1 MWPFS
6 KPKNFL
12 AVDIGT
18 HGIKLVE
25 LQKRGKRA
33 HLFTYA
39 YTDKELSQDQADGH
53 FLNAEAVIDLLKKM
67 VQKSKAVS
75 RQAVASL
82 PASAVF
88 SSIVNIPLISKKE
101 EKDAFIKREA
111 EKLVTIPLTE
121 TVLDWKIV
129 AWNNGK
135 EKNEMAL
142 LTAAPKKLIASY
154 SEIFKLAGLNLL
166 SLDTEA
172 NALISALIGKD
183 PAPTLLI
190 DMGATQTDFFLV
202 EKGIPLFFHSIQMG
216 GRGFTDIIK
225 NTLGVSSEEAEQIKR
240 DLPNHGLGGK
250 TLSGFPAI
258 FEPVLSSLVETI
270 KYSFEIYSK
279 QKENST
285 ARPEKIILT
294 GGSALIPFLDTR
306 LAELLNLKVY
316 IGDPWARI
324 IYDQSLKPTLD
335 QIGPRF
341 SIPIGLALK
350 KIEE

>member
-6 KPKNFL
+6 KPKNVL

-33 HLFTYA
+33 HLFTYG
-39 YTDKELSQDQADGH
+39 YTDKELSQDQSDGH
-53 FLNAEAVIDLLKKM
+53 FLNAEAVADLLKKI
-67 VQKSKAVS
+67 VRKSKAVS

-82 PASAVF
+82 PASTVF
-88 SSIVNIPLISKKE
+88 SSIVNIPIFSKKE
-101 EKDAFIKREA
+101 EKEIFIKREA
-111 EKLVTIPLTE
+111 EKLVPLPPNE

-129 AWNNGK
+129 AWDNGK

-154 SEIFKLAGLNLL
+154 SEIFKIAGLNLL

-183 PAPTLLI
+183 PTPALLI
-190 DMGATQTDFFLV
+190 DLGATQTDFFLV
-202 EKGIPLFFHSIQMG
+202 EKGIPLFFHSIQLG
-216 GRGFTDIIK
+216 GRGLTEIIK
-225 NTLGVSSEEAEQIKR
+225 NTLGVSAEEAEQIKR
-240 DLPNHGLGGK
+240 DLPNQGLAGK
-250 TLSGFPAI
+250 ALSGFPVI
-258 FEPVLSSLVETI
+258 FEPVLASLVETI
-270 KYSFEIYSK
+270 KYSFEIYGK
-279 QKENST
+279 QKENPA

-294 GGSALIPFLDTR
+294 GGSSLIPFMDSR
-306 LAELLNLKVY
+306 LAEILNLKVY
-316 IGDPWARI
+316 VGDPWARV
-324 IYDQSLKPTLD
+324 IYDQTLKPTLD
-335 QIGPRF
+335 AIGPRF
-341 SIPIGLALK
+341 SIPLGLALK

>member
-25 LQKRGKRA
+25 LQKRNKRA

-39 YTDKELSQDQADGH
+39 YTDQELAQNQADGR
-53 FLNAEAVIDLLKKM
+53 FVEAGAVADLLKKI
-67 VQKSKAVS
+67 VQKAKTMS

-88 SSIVNIPLISKKE
+88 SSIVNIPLFSKKE
-101 EKDAFIKREA
+101 EKEVFIKREA
-111 EKLVTIPLTE
+111 EKLVPLPLTE

-129 AWNNGK
+129 AWDNGK

-154 SEIFKLAGLNLL
+154 SEIFKIAGLNLL

-190 DMGATQTDFFLV
+190 DLGATQTDFFLV
-202 EKGIPLFFHSIQMG
+202 EKGIPLFFHSIQLG

-225 NTLGVSSEEAEQIKR
+225 NTLGVTAEEAEQIKR
-240 DLPNHGLGGK
+240 DLPNQGLGGK
-250 TLSGFPAI
+250 PLSGFPAI
-258 FEPVLSSLVETI
+258 FEPVISSLVETI

-279 QKENST
+279 QKANAA

-294 GGSALIPFLDTR
+294 GGSSLIPFLDSR
-306 LAELLNLKVY
+306 LSEILNLKVY
-316 IGDPWARI
+316 VGDPWARV

-341 SIPIGLALK
+341 SIPLGLALK

>member
-1 MWPFS
+1 M
-6 KPKNFL
+6 
-12 AVDIGT
+12 DIGT

-25 LQKRGKRA
+25 LQKRDKRA

-53 FLNAEAVIDLLKKM
+53 FVDAEVTADLLKKI
-67 VQKSKAVS
+67 VQKSRAVS

-88 SSIVNIPLISKKE
+88 SSIVNIPLFSKKE
-101 EKDAFIKREA
+101 EKEAFIKREA
-111 EKLVTIPLTE
+111 EKLAPLPLTE

-129 AWNNGK
+129 AWDNDK

-154 SEIFKLAGLNLL
+154 SEIFKNAGLNLL

-183 PAPTLLI
+183 PSPALLI
-190 DMGATQTDFFLV
+190 DMGATQTDFFLA
-202 EKGIPLFFHSIQMG
+202 EKGIPLFFHSIQQG
-216 GRGFTDIIK
+216 GRGFSEIIK
-225 NTLGVSSEEAEQIKR
+225 NTLGVSAEEAEQIKR
-240 DLPNHGLGGK
+240 DLPNQGLAGK
-250 TLSGFPAI
+250 ALSGFPTI
-258 FEPVLSSLVETI
+258 FEPILSSLVETI
-270 KYSFEIYSK
+270 KYSFEIYGK
-279 QKENST
+279 QKENPA

-294 GGSALIPFLDTR
+294 GGSSLIPFIDSR
-306 LAELLNLKVY
+306 LAEILNLKVY
-316 IGDPWARI
+316 VGDPWARV
-324 IYDQSLKPTLD
+324 IYDQALKPTLD
-335 QIGPRF
+335 AIGPRF
-341 SIPIGLALK
+341 SIPLGLALK